1 MCWSLFLFSVP
12 KTACCCCSLWL
23 TVAVACVVLL
33 LLLLLLQD
41 DLIEALR
48 SEGRKQAM
56 NRANHNSKSRGGAR
70 SGGWSEDVGGEDTAQ
85 GADMT
90 AGAAALSLCV
100 LWCCASVQLYVA
112 ASLARAQ

>member
-1 MCWSLFLFSVP
+1 MLC
-12 KTACCCCSLWL
+12 CCCCS
-23 TVAVACVVLL
+23 LL

-70 SGGWSEDVGGEDTAQ
+70 SGGWSEEVGGEDTAQ

-90 AGAAALSLCV
+90 AGAAALSLCGCV
-100 LWCCASVQLYVA
+100 LWCCAPTQLYVGALLGRA
-112 ASLARAQ
+112 AARAGGRCAGCRHCRVGAVA